1 MKTYTAKNLDEAL
14 KAAAEDKNVM
24 ISDLT
29 YTVVEESNGFLGIG
43 SKTTISAYCKKN
55 ICVFMKEYLQ
65 KYFNGIGMQAD
76 VEVSEQNDFYKVTLD
91 AENNAILIG
100 KNGQTLQSINNVLRS
115 AASGEFKRRV
125 RVLIDINGYK
135 EEKYEKVCA
144 LAKRI
149 ARTVQRSRT
158 DAVLDPMPADERKVM
173 HQEIA
178 KMDHLKTESKGEG
191 KK

>member
-43 SKTTISAYCKKN
+43 SKTTISAYCKKD

-100 KNGQTLQSINNVLRS
+100 KTDRHYSRSIMYCVLLHLVNLNV
-115 AASGEFKRRV
+115 V
-125 RVLIDINGYK
+125 
-135 EEKYEKVCA
+135 YEY
-144 LAKRI
+144 
-149 ARTVQRSRT
+149 
-158 DAVLDPMPADERKVM
+158 
-173 HQEIA
+173 
-178 KMDHLKTESKGEG
+178 
-191 KK
+191 